1 MTISANLRNI
11 VTKLSVFQLF
21 KYSVYILLSMNIYFF
36 FVEDYSASS
45 QTFAQGVSGLQVIE
59 AFTATIDT
67 AAWVVLL
74 LLFELETYVLD
85 DEKITGWVKYSIN
98 TTQALCYLIIVSSFY
113 GYIAKY
119 NMLHSISPFIID
131 DVCSL
136 VGSTFTYLRDID
148 DYVPLTHEACATF
161 SNQPLLQINGTEI
174 IADQYHL
181 TEAHRL
187 STVEVVNSATWLL
200 VVIILEIEV
209 YLQLKGKLTDRRLFM
224 HKLIKT
230 VLYSTLFVAAAYWGV
245 KGGFIDFW
253 DAFLWLVAFIFIE
266 LNIFQ
271 WNAETKE
278 HSDKQAINVNEATG

>member
-1 MTISANLRNI
+1 MTITVNKNTIFSNL
-11 VTKLSVFQLF
+11 SFFQLF

-98 TTQALCYLIIVSSFY
+98 AVQALCYLIIVSSFY
-113 GYIAKY
+113 GYIVKF
-119 NMLHSISPFIID
+119 NMLHSISPFFID

-136 VGSTFTYLRDID
+136 VGSTFTYVRDID
-148 DYVPLTHEACATF
+148 DYVPLTNEVCASF
-161 SNQPLLQINGTEI
+161 ANLSLYQINGTEI

-187 STVEVVNSATWLL
+187 STVEVINSATWLL
-200 VVIILEIEV
+200 VVVILEIEV
-209 YLQLKGKLTDRRLFM
+209 YLQLKGKLSNRRMFT
-224 HKLIKT
+224 HKVIKA

-253 DAFLWLVAFIFIE
+253 DAFLWLVAFVFIE

-271 WNAETKE
+271 WNAEDKE
-278 HSDKQAINVNEATG
+278 SIE